1 MKHKDL
7 IEQAAGLVRPYQT
20 TSGRLFGD
28 VAAVV
33 ISSTGNR
40 YVGVCVDTPSWGLC
54 AERSAMAAMITH
66 SEYRLRKLVAV
77 WRNHQTGQLH
87 VLPPCGVCREF
98 MRQVDEGNLDAE
110 IVLDGERTKTL
121 RELIPEC
128 EWPGP
133 VAKGRRW
140 SDAVT

>member
-1 MKHKDL
+1 MKNNDL
-7 IEQAAGLVRPYQT
+7 IEQAAHLLKPHQT
-20 TSGRLFGD
+20 MNGRLFGD
-28 VAAVV
+28 VGAVV

-54 AERSAMAAMITH
+54 AERSAMAAMVTNG
-66 SEYRLRKLVAV
+66 EYRFRKAVAV
-77 WRNHQTGQLH
+77 WRDQQTGRLH

-110 IVLDGERTKTL
+110 IVLDGERTKML

-128 EWPGP
+128 EWPEP
-133 VAKGRRW
+133 I
-140 SDAVT
+140 